1 MTLTKTDTARAIRI
15 GDKWVGEGHPV
26 FVIAEIGI
34 NHNGSVE
41 TARRMIDGAVLA
53 GADAVKFQKRTPELC
68 VPRDQW
74 AVERDTPWGR
84 LTYLEYRHRV
94 EFTAEQYL
102 AIDRHCRDRGILW
115 FASCWDE
122 ESVRFIDAFE
132 PPCYKAASASLT
144 DHELLKA
151 MKATGRPLIISTG
164 MSTMEEIESAVEA
177 IGTDNLLIAHA
188 TSAYPCPVEAL
199 NLRMLDT
206 LKTRWPQC
214 PIGYSGHET
223 GLAPTWAAVTL
234 GATFVE
240 RHVTLD
246 RAMWGTDQ
254 AASVEIGGL
263 IRLVSNIRDIER
275 SMGDG
280 IKRVYPSELAQRAKL
295 RRVPGPGQLQQPGN

>member
-1 MTLTKTDTARAIRI
+1 
-15 GDKWVGEGHPV
+15 
-26 FVIAEIGI
+26 
-34 NHNGSVE
+34 
-41 TARRMIDGAVLA
+41 
-53 GADAVKFQKRTPELC
+53 
-68 VPRDQW
+68 
-74 AVERDTPWGR
+74 
-84 LTYLEYRHRV
+84 
-94 EFTAEQYL
+94 
-102 AIDRHCRDRGILW
+102 
-115 FASCWDE
+115 
-122 ESVRFIDAFE
+122 
-132 PPCYKAASASLT
+132 
-144 DHELLKA
+144 
-151 MKATGRPLIISTG
+151 
-164 MSTMEEIESAVEA
+164 MEEIESAVEA

-206 LKTRWPQC
+206 LKTRWPEC

-295 RRVPGPGQLQQPGN
+295 RRVPGPGQLQPPGN